1 MTLPEQYEYVTTN
14 LKCDLNWMFHSLWPK
29 QCLTVD
35 VLDITEGIILLWT
48 VLSWLHN
55 CITGVKHKTI
65 TKNTTYFISGSQT
78 KVQSHQLRLWY
89 TVGKSGPCRD
99 DGPALLS
106 PAPPQHPRQLSQ
118 HRDIRGDTG
127 KLTQQFL
134 TCHQS
139 NSRSYV
145 IYFNIRAFCCH
156 SF

>member
-1 MTLPEQYEYVTTN
+1 MWLKLNVSLFMTQTMPYSGRPRYHRGYNFTVNGLIMVT
-14 LKCDLNWMFHSLWPK
+14 
-29 QCLTVD
+29 V
-35 VLDITEGIILLWT
+35 
-48 VLSWLHN
+48 HN
-55 CITGVKHKTI
+55 CITGVKPKTI